1 MQQRYLS
8 HHVTVNLEISSLV
21 TLSYAHKCSSGSFFI
36 LALVIHLIVLTSPIK
51 IIQLLYHPQYFY
63 LASINLLSFKY

>member
-36 LALVIHLIVLTSPIK
+36 LALVIHLIVLTSQILK
-51 IIQLLYHPQYFY
+51 LYNFYIIL
-63 LASINLLSFKY
+63 SIFI